1 MLLTSPAVPG
11 TERYEAGMEDDLY
24 READRVEAVDTKRA
38 FSMHASIEDIKMM
51 VYLMH
56 PKYYMP
62 VKGEYRQLISN
73 ANIALDMGYS
83 AANIIVMD
91 NGQVATFEDGKI
103 QKNFDSVDVGDV
115 MIDGGDSLD
124 ATGMVIKDRET
135 LSTDGAII
143 IGIVVNHATKEIIGG
158 PDVQSRGVIYLK
170 DADYI
175 VKQIGVLMEN
185 TINEAVK
192 ENRYD
197 NMSVRAEAREK
208 IARYVLH
215 ETGKRPMILPAIIE
229 INTKD

>member
-1 MLLTSPAVPG
+1 
-11 TERYEAGMEDDLY
+11 
-24 READRVEAVDTKRA
+24 
-38 FSMHASIEDIKMM
+38 
-51 VYLMH
+51 
-56 PKYYMP
+56 
-62 VKGEYRQLISN
+62 
-73 ANIALDMGYS
+73 MGYS

>member
-1 MLLTSPAVPG
+1 
-11 TERYEAGMEDDLY
+11 
-24 READRVEAVDTKRA
+24 
-38 FSMHASIEDIKMM
+38 
-51 VYLMH
+51 
-56 PKYYMP
+56 
-62 VKGEYRQLISN
+62 
-73 ANIALDMGYS
+73 
-83 AANIIVMD
+83 MD

>member
-1 MLLTSPAVPG
+1 MQQISLLW
-11 TERYEAGMEDDLY
+11 
-24 READRVEAVDTKRA
+24 
-38 FSMHASIEDIKMM
+38 
-51 VYLMH
+51 
-56 PKYYMP
+56 
-62 VKGEYRQLISN
+62 
-73 ANIALDMGYS
+73 
-83 AANIIVMD
+83 D

-192 ENRYD
+192 VK
-197 NMSVRAEAREK
+197 S
-208 IARYVLH
+208 L
-215 ETGKRPMILPAIIE
+215 
-229 INTKD
+229 